1 MSVAQIRRK
10 ANDHCGVA
18 FGDFIAVRPLA
29 TGSLT
34 QVYLGQRARVR
45 GLVHPVALHVLRP
58 ELAHDLDLLKLLED
72 DVRLAANVDHPN
84 VCRVFGYGTAN
95 DTFYIA
101 TQYLLGETLAS
112 LQMSKADL
120 PPELLAYVLAQACE
134 GLYGAHTSL
143 DGQGAPQRLVHREL
157 TPARIHIGYDGVV
170 RVTQLG
176 TARARDRVQ
185 SSSRDLMSTRF
196 AYLSPEQ
203 IRDHDVDARADLWAL
218 GVILREAGSR
228 MPLFR
233 RGSAAETIHAVLNQ
247 PLPAWP
253 EDVPAALCEIAERA
267 MQREPSDRYP
277 NASALSLE
285 LRRFAGSGERELE
298 ARLSSW
304 MRERYAERLNEKQA
318 MLRQVSS
325 TNLAPVE
332 IDEESSIM
340 AEEPT
345 RAWFDEQPSSMLH
358 SSLPPRGEPVAIEPT
373 NSQVRMAAPR
383 ALALLGR
390 LRDDTLRPPATT
402 LQRLEGFTRNYPFA
416 YALALVSAGAVI
428 GALTVASLLLPP

>member
-1 MSVAQIRRK
+1 MSVAHIRRK
-10 ANDHCGVA
+10 ANDYCGAA
-18 FGDFIAVRPLA
+18 FGEFIAVRPLA

-34 QVYLGQRARVR
+34 QVYLGQRTRVR
-45 GLVHPVALHVLRP
+45 GLVHPVALHLLRP
-58 ELAHDLDLLKLLED
+58 ELAHDRELVKLLEED
-72 DVRLAANVDHPN
+72 MRLAANVDHPN
-84 VCRVFGYGTAN
+84 VCRVFGFGSAN

-112 LQMSKADL
+112 LQECKADL

-143 DGQGAPQRLVHREL
+143 DGHGAPQRLVHREL
-157 TPARIHIGYDGVV
+157 TPARIHVGYDGLV

-218 GVILREAGSR
+218 GVILRESGSR

-253 EDVPAALCEIAERA
+253 EDVPATLCEIAERA

-277 NASALSLE
+277 NASAVSLE
-285 LRRFAGSGERELE
+285 LRRFAGGDERELE
-298 ARLSSW
+298 ARLSTW
-304 MRERYAERLNEKQA
+304 MRERYAERMNEKQA

-325 TNLAPVE
+325 TTLAPVE
-332 IDEESSIM
+332 VDEEASIM

-345 RAWFDEQPSSMLH
+345 RAWFDEQPLSLLH
-358 SSLPPRGEPVAIEPT
+358 SSLPPRTEAAAPEPT
-373 NSQVRMAAPR
+373 NSQVRLAAPH
-383 ALALLGR
+383 ALAILGR
-390 LRDDTLRPPATT
+390 VREETLRPPATG
-402 LQRLEGFTRNYPFA
+402 LQRLEGFTHKYPFA
-416 YALALVSAGAVI
+416 YAVALVSAGAVI
-428 GALTVASLLLPP
+428 GALTVASLLLPG